1 MKPTRGICI
10 NTKQT
15 KRQFDANPQQELT
28 QKSVVYSSSTQNNYE
43 TKNQCSRRPPA
54 QNDYETKNEK

>member
-1 MKPTRGICI
+1 MKPTRGI
-10 NTKQT
+10 
-15 KRQFDANPQQELT
+15 DANPQQELT

-43 TKNQCSRRPPA
+43 TKNQCSRRPST